1 MNSVALA
8 GLMKIEFPA
17 RTVRLCDG
25 GRVVWGAESFAGRDD
40 VFGTIGALEP
50 LSEGAGDEVPA
61 LLLKLLPPE
70 ATAVAD
76 LSQPGFQTVRVR
88 LWITEFDLAAGTVIG
103 TPALQFDGQID
114 QTSLTVGRASRDLGI
129 TVVSTAERLFTKFEG
144 NSLSP
149 TFHIALWP
157 GETGMNEAT
166 ALTVTD
172 AWGVE
177 APVIGGGSA
186 NMFYNGDYGRRL

>member
-8 GLMKIEFPA
+8 GLMKIEFPS

-25 GRVVWGAESFAGRDD
+25 GRVTWGAESFAGRDD
-40 VFGTIGALEP
+40 VFGTIGALES

-61 LLLKLLPPE
+61 LSMKLLPPE
-70 ATAVAD
+70 VTAVAD

-88 LWITEFDLAAGTVIG
+88 LWIAEVDQAAGAVTG

-114 QTSLTVGRASRDLGI
+114 QTTLVVGRESRDLAI
-129 TVVSTAERLFTKFEG
+129 TVVSTAERLFTRFEG

-149 TFHIALWP
+149 SFHTALWP
-157 GETGMNEAT
+157 GEAGMNEAT
-166 ALTVTD
+166 GLTVAD

-177 APVIGGGSA
+177 GPVSGGGGA